1 MPSHWDHVISLGNGS
16 RTHKPGLCLAPTT
29 WSYYVCLHHML
40 AFMSESV
47 RLMEGSRDICWG
59 RVGKQVNPVPLRWAA
74 PRPQWGWKES
84 SLRYPHGAAAIN
96 PALQSGREL
105 GGESEAPE
113 THLLKC
119 YGTRCFVVYFTKYKS
134 PCRMHSRRLVGGG
147 ERSHLGHCDNK
158 DQWTGSLHDRGQKTG
173 MGLLAHWAG

>member
-1 MPSHWDHVISLGNGS
+1 MVAGYISQGFAWLLRHGLIMYDYIICL
-16 RTHKPGLCLAPTT
+16 PLCL
-29 WSYYVCLHHML
+29 
-40 AFMSESV
+40 
-47 RLMEGSRDICWG
+47 
-59 RVGKQVNPVPLRWAA
+59 RVYIWWKGPGTFAEAGWGKQVNPVPLRWEA

-119 YGTRCFVVYFTKYKS
+119 YGTRYFVVCFTKCKS
-134 PCRMHSRRLVGGG
+134 LCRMHSWRLVGGG